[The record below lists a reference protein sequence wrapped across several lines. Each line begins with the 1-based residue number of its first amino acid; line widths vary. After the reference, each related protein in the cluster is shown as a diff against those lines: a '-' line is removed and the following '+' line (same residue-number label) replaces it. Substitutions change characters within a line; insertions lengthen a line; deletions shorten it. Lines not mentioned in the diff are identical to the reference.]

1 MSEGNRTVPVVRQGE
16 LIREISSLL
25 PQRVEGEWREL
36 ILINNRL
43 SMVADG
49 HMRVT
54 FSDGTSGGAFPPRE
68 TSDLLEELRDV
79 MYSQGSGTWFSAT
92 FRVVREESG
101 ETSAN
106 ASFNYDEEPEWNFS
120 VDPVQYA
127 IDLEDFPRDEE
138 NIPGWLRERLSEAKK
153 NS

>member
-1 MSEGNRTVPVVRQGE
+1 MSEDDRIALVVRQGE
-16 LIREISSLL
+16 LIREIGTLI
-25 PQRVEGEWREL
+25 PQRVEGDWIEL
-36 ILINNRL
+36 QLIDNRL

-49 HMRVT
+49 HLNVK
-54 FSDGTSGGAFPPRE
+54 FSDGTSGGAFPPLE
-68 TSDLLEELRDV
+68 TSDLLDELRGV

-120 VDPVQYA
+120 VDPGQYA

-138 NIPGWLRERLSEAKK
+138 NIPDWLRERLSEAKK
-153 NS
+153 A

>member
-1 MSEGNRTVPVVRQGE
+1 MSEGDNTAPIVRQGE
-16 LIREISSLL
+16 LIREIASLL
-25 PQRVEGEWREL
+25 PQRVEGEWIEL
-36 ILINNRL
+36 LYTNNRL

-49 HMRVT
+49 HMSVK
-54 FSDGTSGGAFPPRE
+54 FSDGTPGGDFVPRE

-120 VDPVQYA
+120 VDPGQYA

-138 NIPGWLRERLSEAKK
+138 NIPDWLRERLSEAKK
-153 NS
+153 A

>member
-1 MSEGNRTVPVVRQGE
+1 MSEGDRTVPVVRQGE
-16 LIREISSLL
+16 LIRDIASLL
-25 PQRVEGEWREL
+25 PQRVEGEWAEL
-36 ILINNRL
+36 QYTNNRL

-49 HMRVT
+49 HMSVQ
-54 FSDGTSGGAFPPRE
+54 FSDGTSGGAFVPRE
-68 TSDLLEELRDV
+68 TDDLLEELRDV

-106 ASFNYDEEPEWNFS
+106 ASFNYDEEPEWNFP
-120 VDPVQYA
+120 VDPGQYA

-138 NIPGWLRERLSEAKK
+138 NIPDWLRERLSEAKK

>member
-1 MSEGNRTVPVVRQGE
+1 MSEGDNTAPIVRQGE
-16 LIREISSLL
+16 LIREIASLL
-25 PQRVEGEWREL
+25 PQRVEGEWIEL
-36 ILINNRL
+36 LYTNNRL

-49 HMRVT
+49 HMSVQ
-54 FSDGTSGGAFPPRE
+54 FSDGTSGGAFVPRE
-68 TSDLLEELRDV
+68 ARGLFKELREV
-79 MYSQGSGTWFSAT
+79 MYSQGSGAWFSAT

-106 ASFNYDEEPEWNFS
+106 AWFNYDEEPEWNFS
-120 VDPVQYA
+120 VDPGQYA

>member
-1 MSEGNRTVPVVRQGE
+1 MSESDRTAPVVRQGE
-16 LIREISSLL
+16 LIREIASLL
-25 PQRVEGEWREL
+25 PQRVDGEWAEL
-36 ILINNRL
+36 LFIDNRL

-49 HMRVT
+49 SLSVT
-54 FSDGTSGGAFPPRE
+54 FSDGTSGEAFPPRE
-68 TSDLLEELRDV
+68 ISDLLKELRDV
-79 MYSQGSGTWFSAT
+79 MYSRGSGTWFSAS

-106 ASFNYDEEPEWNFS
+106 ASFNYDEEPEWYFP
-120 VDPVQYA
+120 VDPGQYA